1 MVNKIWNSILMILT
15 LGLIVGIV
23 YNETSYGRF
32 SRFDY
37 YLNVNYNNDVN
48 VWMVENEFYTKDKSI
63 SIPKGENNYSFKKE
77 FVPEKMHLVWF
88 NFVDDK
94 FYEFKG
100 DLPYELIREKI
111 TTENEISLKLG
122 KHDTFQLIVNGEI
135 LQSFIA
141 KEVSKQWFNEN
152 ISREKMVFFS
162 RDKIKIKSYLN
173 LESDSEFSKI
183 SFSPVTFY
191 NPSYRSSDY
200 ADSLVNGRFFYE
212 NKPLETNLIEQIN
225 LSLIK
230 KNYAIKGSADYLK
243 KTTLKLKI
251 DFDFEQLY
259 EIFKSNPKN
268 KFDLNII
275 VDKND
280 SLKSIYF
287 IDQNKMIKL
296 DVRTRYEEESKI
308 DTDKIK

>member
-23 YNETSYGRF
+23 YNETSYGHF

-37 YLNVNYNNDVN
+37 YLHVNYNDDVN

-63 SIPKGENNYSFKKE
+63 SIPKRENHYSFKKE
-77 FVPEKMHLVWF
+77 FIPEKMHLVWF

-100 DLPYELIREKI
+100 DLPYELIREKM
-111 TTENEISLKLG
+111 TTGNEISLKLG
-122 KHDTFQLIVNGEI
+122 KHNTFQLIVNEKF
-135 LQSFIA
+135 LKNFIA
-141 KEVSKQWFNEN
+141 KEVSKHWFDEN
-152 ISREKMVFFS
+152 ISREKMVFFA
-162 RDKIKIKSYLN
+162 RDKKKIIPYLN
-173 LESDSEFSKI
+173 LESDSEFSE
-183 SFSPVTFY
+183 FSSYPVTFY
-191 NPSYRSSDY
+191 SFSHYSNDY
-200 ADSLVNGRFFYE
+200 ADSLVNGRLFYE
-212 NKPLETNLIEQIN
+212 NEPLETNLIEQIN

-230 KNYAIKGSADYLK
+230 KNYAIKGSADYFK

-251 DFDFEQLY
+251 NFDFEQLY
-259 EIFKSNPKN
+259 EIFRSNPKN

-275 VDKND
+275 FDKND

-287 IDQNKMIKL
+287 IDQDKMINL
-296 DVRTRYEEESKI
+296 DVDTRYEEESKI
-308 DTDKIK
+308 DIDKIE

>member
-23 YNETSYGRF
+23 YNEISYGRF

-37 YLNVNYNNDVN
+37 YLNVNYDDVN

-63 SIPKGENNYSFKKE
+63 SIPKGENHYSFKKE
-77 FVPEKMHLVWF
+77 FVLEKMHLVWF

-100 DLPYELIREKI
+100 DLPYELIREEM

-122 KHDTFQLIVNGEI
+122 KHNTFQLIGNGKI
-135 LQSFIA
+135 LQNFIA
-141 KEVSKQWFNEN
+141 KEVSKHWFNEN
-152 ISREKMVFFS
+152 ISREKMVFFA

-173 LESDSEFSKI
+173 LESDSEFSEI

-191 NPSYRSSDY
+191 NSSHGSSDY

-230 KNYAIKGSADYLK
+230 KNYAIKGSVDYLK

-259 EIFKSNPKN
+259 EIFRLNPKN

-296 DVRTRYEEESKI
+296 DVETRYEQESKI